1 MKTFQVS
8 AQWLWG
14 WQLKLDPQMF
24 DSKEE
29 LIKFFI
35 SQYREFLITH
45 NLLDLKDLLDQTKND
60 FHIHDEQESFPWP
73 NYSGTIY
80 ICNHK

>member
-1 MKTFQVS
+1 MKIHISRNGQTYGPYSVS
-8 AQWLWG
+8 SVEAFLVNG
-14 WQLKLDPQMF
+14 QLFPNDLAWSHGKSEWTP
-24 DSKEE
+24 
-29 LIKFFI
+29 
-35 SQYREFLITH
+35 
-45 NLLDLKDLLDQTKND
+45 LKDLLDQTKND